1 MVVGILTA
9 MQSEHDLLASL
20 LNNRKIE
27 TINKFSFLHGSLGE
41 HDIILMQCGIGKV
54 NATIGTTEL
63 IRNYS
68 PKYIISTGVAGG
80 IDQCL
85 SVMDVVVS
93 EQTVYHDVWCGM
105 GCEHG
110 QIQGFPTFFEATQNL
125 VKAAV
130 SLNAKQDSKIH
141 KGLICTGDQ
150 FITSREEL
158 NIIKTKFPNG
168 LAVDM
173 ESCAIAH
180 TCHIYGIPFV
190 SFRIISDT
198 PGVEEHIQQYEDF
211 WGEMATRSFQVTKHF
226 LEAITHE

>member
-1 MVVGILTA
+1 MTIGILTA

-20 LNNRKIE
+20 LDNKHTRQINN
-27 TINKFSFLHGSLGE
+27 FSYLHGKKGDHE
-41 HDIILMQCGIGKV
+41 IILLQCGIGKV
-54 NATIGTTEL
+54 NATIGTVEL
-63 IRNYS
+63 IKNYAPS
-68 PKYIISTGVAGG
+68 YIISTGVAGG
-80 IDQCL
+80 IDACL

-110 QIQGFPTFFEATQNL
+110 QIQGLPTFFHAAPKLVEAAL
-125 VKAAV
+125 
-130 SLNAKQDSKIH
+130 SLNDTQHTKIH
-141 KGLICTGDQ
+141 SGLICTGDQ
-150 FITSREEL
+150 FITSRTEL
-158 NIIKTKFPNG
+158 DTIKTNFPQG

-180 TCHIYGIPFV
+180 TCHIYGVPFV

-198 PGVEEHIQQYEDF
+198 PGVDEHIQQYEDF

-226 LEAITHE
+226 LEAITN

>member
-1 MVVGILTA
+1 MTIGILTA

-20 LNNRKIE
+20 LDNKHTRQINN
-27 TINKFSFLHGSLGE
+27 FSYLHGKKGDHE
-41 HDIILMQCGIGKV
+41 IILLQCGIGKV
-54 NATIGTTEL
+54 NATIGTVEL
-63 IRNYS
+63 IKNYAPS
-68 PKYIISTGVAGG
+68 YIISTGVAGG
-80 IDQCL
+80 IDACL

-110 QIQGFPTFFEATQNL
+110 QIQGLPTFFYAAPKLVEAAL
-125 VKAAV
+125 
-130 SLNAKQDSKIH
+130 SLNDTQHTKIH
-141 KGLICTGDQ
+141 SGLICTGDQ
-150 FITSREEL
+150 FITSRTEL
-158 NIIKTKFPNG
+158 ETIKTNFPLG

-180 TCHIYGIPFV
+180 TCHIYGVPFV

-198 PGVEEHIQQYEDF
+198 PGVDKHIQQYEDF

-226 LEAITHE
+226 LEAITN